1 MMQTEISRRS
11 TDTKGSST
19 VKESHIYDELN
30 RLIREN
36 SQTQKK
42 TFTYEYDLGGNLVK
56 SIVSIHMTT
65 GTLPTNHLQQKPG
78 TFGQVWRDKLMK
90 WNGVV
95 MQYDSIGNM
104 TKKGNTTFTWTQEES
119 WSLSITG
126 KRSDTI

>member
-1 MMQTEISRRS
+1 M
-11 TDTKGSST
+11 
-19 VKESHIYDELN
+19 
-30 RLIREN
+30 IREN

-56 SIVSIHMTT
+56 VCEYPYTT
-65 GTLPTNHLQQKPG
+65 GTLPTKPSATETG

-104 TKKGNTTFTWTQEES
+104 TKKEILHLPGHREES

-126 KRSDTI
+126 KDPILL